1 MSTKPL
7 DPRIA
12 DRLRSQARGSGS
24 PSAKAAIEAWV
35 SRAEAGM
42 EGVGSPSDLADL
54 VRALARLMYS
64 RSLYG
69 FMDTMSGSDINVRLQ
84 HADVTAGLSIET
96 DLVEVY
102 ALDEAGKA
110 AVVSART
117 EGARTTL
124 GALERA
130 FSDVFK

>member
-1 MSTKPL
+1 M
-7 DPRIA
+7 
-12 DRLRSQARGSGS
+12 
-24 PSAKAAIEAWV
+24 V
-35 SRAEAGM
+35 
-42 EGVGSPSDLADL
+42 GVGSPSDLADL

-69 FMDTMSGSDINVRLQ
+69 FMETESGSDIDVRLQ
-84 HADVTAGLSIET
+84 SADVTAGLSLEA

-102 ALDEAGKA
+102 ALDAAGKA
-110 AVVSART
+110 AVVAART
-117 EGARTTL
+117 EVARMTL

>member
-1 MSTKPL
+1 MPTKPL

-12 DRLRSQARGSGS
+12 DRLRSQARGPGS
-24 PSAKAAIEAWV
+24 TSAKAAIEAWV
-35 SRAEAGM
+35 SRAEAGI
-42 EGVGSPSDLADL
+42 EGVGTTADLADL

-69 FMDTMSGSDINVRLQ
+69 FMEKEGGSDIDVRLPR
-84 HADVTAGLSIET
+84 ADVAAGLAIEA

-102 ALDEAGKA
+102 EVDEAGKA
-110 AVVSART
+110 AVAAART
-117 EGARTTL
+117 EVARMTL

-130 FSDVFK
+130 FWDVFR